1 MLQNRIGAPAVA
13 SCLPASRL
21 REGLLNSNDTP
32 QRYGPLLLTL
42 HWLMALQLVAVYA
55 CINLADLFPKGS
67 DPRALLKTW
76 HYMLGLTV
84 LAVVVLR
91 VAARWSGPVP
101 APEPQTPPWQRWLG
115 TLTHVAL
122 YALMIA
128 MPLLGWLT
136 LSASGKEIPFFGIAL
151 PALLGENRDLAD
163 RLKEIHETIG
173 EIGYYLVGLHVAA
186 ALFHHYIARDGT
198 LARMLPFLRPR
209 DGARP

>member
-1 MLQNRIGAPAVA
+1 M
-13 SCLPASRL
+13 LPASLGPGIVRAG
-21 REGLLNSNDTP
+21 RTGEGILNGNHNTP
-32 QRYGPLLLTL
+32 QRYGSLLIAL

-55 CINLADLFPKGS
+55 CIDLKDLFPKGS
-67 DPRALLKTW
+67 DPREQLKIW

-84 LAVVVLR
+84 LAAVVLR
-91 VAARWSGPVP
+91 IVARASGPAL

-115 TLTHVAL
+115 TLTHAAL

-151 PALLGENRDLAD
+151 PALLGESRDLAS

-186 ALFHHYIARDGT
+186 ALFHHYIVRDGT

>member
-1 MLQNRIGAPAVA
+1 M
-13 SCLPASRL
+13 LPASL
-21 REGLLNSNDTP
+21 GPGIMPADSAREGILNSNNMP
-32 QRYGPLLLTL
+32 QRYGSLLIAL

-55 CINLADLFPKGS
+55 CIDLKDLFPKGS
-67 DPRALLKTW
+67 DPREQLKTW

-91 VAARWSGPVP
+91 LAARASGP
-101 APEPQTPPWQRWLG
+101 ALTAEPQTPPWQRWLG

-122 YALMIA
+122 YALMVA
-128 MPLLGWLT
+128 MPLLGWLM

-163 RLKEIHETIG
+163 RLKEIHETVG

-186 ALFHHYIARDGT
+186 ALFHHYIVRDRT